1 MAAPDVMGVG
11 EIAERLGV
19 TPERAR
25 TITRRRTFPEPYERI
40 TLGRIWLTTDIE
52 EWIRAHW
59 PER

>member
-1 MAAPDVMGVG
+1 VPA
-11 EIAERLGV
+11 L
-19 TPERAR
+19 
-25 TITRRRTFPEPYERI
+25 RRRTFPEPYERI